1 MNTNKKVATTVKI
14 ESSLYDD
21 FKVLGIRHKITLQAL
36 IERSI
41 YKYVNDKSYR
51 EDINNFNLPVIQDP
65 ISTEAILVVSSSLS

>member
-1 MNTNKKVATTVKI
+1 MTNKKVATTVKI

-41 YKYVNDKSYR
+41 YRYVNELKFRD
-51 EDINNFNLPVIQDP
+51 DINNFNLPLVAP
-65 ISTEAILVVSSSLS
+65 TSVEAILVISSSLS